1 MYTVRIEHAISDF
14 DTWKAAFD
22 RAAGLR
28 QGSGVRRHRVARPI
42 DDSKYVMVD
51 LDFDTEQDA
60 AAFIVVLRE
69 KIWRSPEASPALVGA
84 PQARI
89 VESVESVELA

>member
-28 QGSGVRRHRVARPI
+28 QGSGVRRHRSP
-42 DDSKYVMVD
+42 D
-51 LDFDTEQDA
+51 
-60 AAFIVVLRE
+60 
-69 KIWRSPEASPALVGA
+69 RSTT
-84 PQARI
+84 RNT
-89 VESVESVELA
+89 